1 MYSEQFYRLALRYVK
16 GFGQA
21 SIKKML
27 ALSGSAANLF
37 TRPELWTAHT
47 QKRRKT
53 IPVPAIDKAVR
64 AQVEQEM
71 KLMEEHNV
79 QLCFCTDSNYPYRL
93 KNCPDSPVS
102 FFYKGNGDFNMPRSI
117 AFVGTRDAS
126 AYGRQCVRKLLEE
139 LQNSGIVTISGLAY
153 GIDTETHERSLEYGL
168 RTIAV
173 MGSGLGTIYPSPNR
187 PLAHRILDNGGT
199 LVSEFDFRTPPDKLN
214 FPKRNRIIAGMADA
228 TAVVESGK
236 SGGSIITAHIAHSYN
251 RDVFAVPGHI
261 TNLKSEGCHELIY
274 KNIAAILTNGS
285 QLLEMMNWQNAEK
298 HIQTSLFIELDEQE
312 QQIFDLIRNAGSISI
327 DRLSDSLPQHKP
339 STLAGLLLGLELK
352 GAISCLPGKNYAPI
366 R

>member
-21 SIKKML
+21 SVKKML
-27 ALSGSAANLF
+27 ALSGSATNLF
-37 TRPELWTAHT
+37 TQPELWLAHT
-47 QKRRKT
+47 EKRRKKT
-53 IPVPAIDKAVR
+53 PLPGIDEAIR
-64 AQVEQEM
+64 TQVEQEM
-71 KLMEEHNV
+71 KWIEEHNV
-79 QLCFCTDSNYPYRL
+79 QMCFYTDHNYPFRL

-117 AFVGTRDAS
+117 ALVGTRNAS
-126 AYGRQCVRKLLEE
+126 AYGRQCVRRLLNE
-139 LQNSGIVTISGLAY
+139 LQDSGIVTISGLAY
-153 GIDTETHERSLEYGL
+153 GIDTEAHERSLEFGL

-173 MGSGLGTIYPSPNR
+173 MGSGLGTIYPSPNK
-187 PLAHRILDNGGT
+187 PLAHRILDSGGT

-214 FPKRNRIIAGMADA
+214 FPKRNRIIAGIADA
-228 TAVVESGK
+228 TVVVESGK

-261 TNLKSEGCHELIY
+261 TSLKSEGCHELIY
-274 KNIAAILTNGS
+274 KNIAAILTNGN

-298 HIQTSLFIELDEQE
+298 NIQTSLFIELDGQE
-312 QQIFDLIRNAGSISI
+312 QQIFDLIRNAGNISI
-327 DRLSDSLPQHKP
+327 DRLSESLPQHKP

-352 GAISCLPGKNYAPI
+352 GVISCLPGKNYAPT